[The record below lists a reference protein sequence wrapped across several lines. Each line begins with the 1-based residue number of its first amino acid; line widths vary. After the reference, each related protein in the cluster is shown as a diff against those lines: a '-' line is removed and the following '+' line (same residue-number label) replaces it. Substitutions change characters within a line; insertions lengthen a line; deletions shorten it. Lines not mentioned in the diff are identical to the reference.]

1 MNTIRPVSR
10 KDAVAMLAFALVLA
24 ACQGPAK
31 KGVAITIPRGG
42 ASSGE
47 IDRIINEAI
56 AQGSDNDGS
65 TPDRPLDLIIKG
77 LDFENALAMAN
88 LFSALQKYYV
98 NLAFGPGSGTI
109 FKAPPCLD
117 TLDKSKI
124 LSIALHSE
132 ALEIGPGA
140 FRGWTGL
147 TTVKLPCVITVGSAA
162 FYNCVNLKAIHL
174 PAANFVGDRAFWN
187 CAGLETISLP
197 VAVSVGESAFHGCAN
212 LEKAALPE
220 LQALGYQAFSNTGN
234 KAIELVFILPY
245 PPKVVDASGAR
256 ITAGANLFG
265 GSPGKRV
272 TVNAPAYFGNYET
285 WGKKD
290 DTDTERA
297 ALWGDGIT
305 VSYTSAGAY

>member
-1 MNTIRPVSR
+1 MNIIRPVSR
-10 KDAVAMLAFALVLA
+10 MDVVFMLAFALGLA

-31 KGVAITIPRGG
+31 KGVSITIPAGG

-47 IDRIINEAI
+47 IDRIINKAI
-56 AQGSDNDGS
+56 AQGNGNNGS
-65 TPDRPLDLIIKG
+65 TPDKPLDLIVKG
-77 LDFENALAMAN
+77 LEFENAAAMAN
-88 LFSALQKYYV
+88 LFSVLRKYYV
-98 NLAFGPGSGTI
+98 NLVFGPGSGMI
-109 FKAPPCLD
+109 FKAPPCPD
-117 TLDKSKI
+117 TPDKSKI
-124 LSIALHSE
+124 LSITLHGE
-132 ALEIGPGA
+132 VLEIGPNA

-147 TTVKLPCVITVGSAA
+147 TTADLPCVITVGSAA
-162 FYNCVNLKAIHL
+162 FSDCAGLKAIHL
-174 PAANFVGDRAFWN
+174 PAANFVGDRAFYN
-187 CAGLETISLP
+187 CADLEMISLP
-197 VAVSVGESAFHGCAN
+197 VAVSVGESAFHGCVN

-220 LQALGYQAFSNTGN
+220 LQSLGYRAFSDTGD

-272 TVNAPAYFGNYET
+272 RVNAPAYFGAYET

-290 DTDTERA
+290 GTDTERA

-305 VSYTSAGAY
+305 VSYTSH